1 MRRREA
7 REAPTSAEATTFVT
21 LRFPGCEALVDVTE
35 AWAEQNQCLSRL
47 KAAPVLLDEACRVY

>member
-35 AWAEQNQCLSRL
+35 AWGRT
-47 KAAPVLLDEACRVY
+47 KPVFKPP